1 MRADRLL
8 SILLLLQTKGR
19 LTAADLAHRLEV
31 SERTIYRDLDALSAA
46 GIPVYAERG
55 PNGGLILDEGYR
67 TDLTGLT
74 ESEAASLMA
83 SRAADPL
90 ADLGLGRSL
99 EGAILKLAASL
110 PRLQREGVERIRQRL
125 HLDSAGWFQFEEP
138 VPHLRTVQEALWQER
153 RLRILYR
160 RSDGGWVK
168 RLVEPYG
175 LAAKAGIWYLVGMAL
190 HKTIVY
196 RVSRIQEAE
205 LTDGRF
211 TYPPDFNLA
220 AFWQEWSTQF
230 QANLGHYEATLRVAP
245 DSTPALQTAFGER
258 VHDLLANAGRPDD
271 QGWCTIRVPFQNF
284 DQARSLIMGL
294 GTKVIVLEPTA
305 LRHAILEQATHIL
318 AFYQTP
324 PRDSQ

>member
-19 LTAADLAHRLEV
+19 TTAAELARRLEV

-55 PNGGLILDEGYR
+55 PNGGLALDEGYR

-74 ESEAASLMA
+74 EWEAASLMA
-83 SRAADPL
+83 SRTADPL
-90 ADLGLGRSL
+90 SDLGLSQSL

-110 PRLQREGVERIRQRL
+110 PRLQREGVERIRQRI

-138 VPHLRTVQEALWQER
+138 VPHLRTLQEALWQER
-153 RLRILYR
+153 RLRLLYR

-168 RLVEPYG
+168 RLVDPYG
-175 LAAKAGIWYLVGMAL
+175 LAAKAGIWYLVGMTL
-190 HKTIVY
+190 HKIVIY

-205 LTDGRF
+205 ITHGRF
-211 TYPPDFNLA
+211 TYPPNFNLA
-220 AFWQEWSTQF
+220 TFWQEWSSKF
-230 QANLGHYEATLRVAP
+230 QASLGHYEVTLRVAP

-258 VHDLLANAGRPDD
+258 VHDLLAHASRPDEHS
-271 QGWCTIRVPFQNF
+271 WCTIRVPFQSF

-294 GTKVIVLEPTA
+294 GTKVEVLHPAA
-305 LRHAILEQATHIL
+305 LRHAILEQATQL
-318 AFYQTP
+318 LTFYNRTP
-324 PRDSQ
+324 PAA